1 MLTRAALKNPVAVLM
16 VAVVLAVLG
25 WISLKRIP
33 VDLFPEI
40 TVPIAVVGVVYPGA
54 GPRDVEASLVIPLER
69 ALSSVPNATYIE
81 STARQGMAI
90 LRVYFDW
97 GADINTGA
105 TDCIQKVQQIMAALP
120 PGTQPP
126 FVVKVDMSNIA
137 VIGLTLSGET
147 QDDRELYDL
156 GYNTVLPQLERLPG
170 VATVNISGGRVRQV
184 NILADRD
191 ALAARN
197 LSCADLTAAVSQ
209 ANFLMPSGS
218 LPVGEVEYSLFTDTQ
233 IDEVQRFAEL
243 PVKVSAD
250 GEAAVL
256 VRDVAVVEDGGEN
269 LTNLVRVNGKRGVN
283 LWVRKQ
289 PGANTVEVV
298 DRVLAAIPR
307 LRGIPSGVSV
317 APTFDQ
323 SQYIRASIDSL
334 ANEALM
340 GAVLA
345 ILVIFLFLRSFRST
359 LVIALSIPLSLLAT
373 FMLLFFIGRQS
384 LNTFTLGGLALGV
397 GRLLD
402 DSIVVLENIFR
413 HRSRGGAAVP
423 AALSGAREVAMPV
436 LASTVA
442 TMAVFLPVVFLS
454 GIAKLLFIPLTLA
467 IVFALAASYFV
478 SMTVIPALSVR
489 IMDGAPE
496 ESARSQGLA
505 ARLRAAWKG
514 FFDGLERGYRSLLQ
528 GVLRHRTLA
537 TLCIAVACALP
548 FLGLSRIGSTFFP
561 DSDESQIVVMLRS
574 PVGQRVERTSA
585 ELLEIQN
592 IVRKALGPE
601 NLVALVSDSGVRQSG
616 GGAIFGGNTG
626 PHSGMLRVQL
636 VPPDRRPFSDQEAI
650 ARVRRALGDR
660 FAGRRLLLDAGGLVR
675 RMLSFG
681 SESPIDV
688 EILGQDFA
696 QARLLT
702 QRVIALVESTPGTA
716 DVRASREEDY
726 PELDI
731 LVDREKAGRLGL
743 TTRDIAQTV
752 LTSMAGNLNQP
763 SIFSDP
769 ITGKEYNVVVRLREQ
784 DRTSLSDLEA
794 VPLSTRAGRVVE
806 LRTVAEVAPGA
817 GPVQVDR
824 KHQQR
829 IAHVTANVYGRPLGD
844 VAADIERGLDNL
856 PRPAGFELRLGGQ
869 REQQTESFRSLLLAL
884 GLALLLA
891 YATMAAQFRSLL
903 DPFIVMFSVPLGAS
917 GVVAILALTQTP
929 LSIMAFMGIIMMV
942 GIVLSN
948 GILLVEFANVQMS
961 RGLDRFAA
969 VVEAGAV
976 RLRPILMTTL
986 TTLLGLLP
994 MAIGIGEGS
1003 ESNVPLARAVVGGLT
1018 VSTLLTLILIPVLFS
1033 VFRRRPRTEWLPE
1046 DRPADAP

>member
-1 MLTRAALKNPVAVLM
+1 MLTRAALKNPVSVLM
-16 VAVVLAVLG
+16 IAMVLAVLG
-25 WISLKRIP
+25 WISLRRIP

-69 ALSSVPNATYIE
+69 ALASVPNATHIE

-105 TDCIQKVQQIMAALP
+105 TDCIQKVQQIMSALP

-126 FVVKVDMSNIA
+126 FVVKLDLSNMA
-137 VIGLTLSGET
+137 VIGLTLSGENM
-147 QDDRELYDL
+147 DDRELYEL
-156 GYNTVLPQLERLPG
+156 AYHTVLPQLERIPG

-197 LSCADLTAAVSQ
+197 LSCSDLSTAIAQ

-218 LPVGEVEYSLFTDTQ
+218 LPVGDVEYNLFTDTQ
-233 IDEVQRFAEL
+233 IDDVQRFGEL
-243 PVKVSAD
+243 PIKVGSDA
-250 GEAAVL
+250 EAAVL
-256 VRDVAVVEDGGEN
+256 LRDVAAVEDGGER

-298 DRVLAAIPR
+298 DRVHAAIPR
-307 LRGIPSGVSV
+307 LRGIPQGVAV

-340 GAVLA
+340 GALLA
-345 ILVIFLFLRSFRST
+345 ILVIFLFLRSFRAT

-397 GRLLD
+397 GRLVD

-413 HRSRGGAAVP
+413 HRARGEAPVP
-423 AALSGAREVAMPV
+423 AAMAGAREVAMPV
-436 LASTVA
+436 LASTIA
-442 TMAVFLPVVFLS
+442 TMVVFLPVVFLT

-489 IMDGAPE
+489 LMTAQGSASAPAGAL
-496 ESARSQGLA
+496 ARI
-505 ARLRAAWKG
+505 RERWRKI
-514 FFDGLERGYRSLLQ
+514 FDGLESGYRALLRRI
-528 GVLRHRTLA
+528 LRHRALA
-537 TLCIAVACALP
+537 ATSILVACAAP
-548 FLGLSRIGSTFFP
+548 FLWLPRIGSAFFP
-561 DSDESQIVVMLRS
+561 ETDESQIVAILRA
-574 PVGQRVERTSA
+574 PVGQRVERTNA
-585 ELLEIQN
+585 ELLELQSV
-592 IVRKALGPE
+592 VRKALGPE
-601 NLVALVSDSGVRQSG
+601 NIVALVSDAGVRQSG

-626 PHSGMLRVQL
+626 PHTGTLRIQL
-636 VPPDRRPFSDQEAI
+636 VPPERRPFGIEEAI
-650 ARVRRALGDR
+650 GRIRKAAGDR

-688 EILGQDFA
+688 EILGQDFEA
-696 QARLLT
+696 ARRLSSQVT
-702 QRVIALVESTPGTA
+702 AVVENTPGAA
-716 DVRASREEDY
+716 DVRVSREEDY
-726 PELDI
+726 PEIDI
-731 LVDREKAGRLGL
+731 QVDREKAGLLGL
-743 TTRDIAQTV
+743 TTRDIAQGV

-763 SIFSDP
+763 SVYSDP
-769 ITGKEYNVVVRLREQ
+769 VTGKEYNVVVLLREQ
-784 DRTSLSDLEA
+784 DRTSLSDLEG

-806 LRTVAEVAPGA
+806 LRTVAQVVPAA

-824 KHQQR
+824 KYQQR
-829 IAHVTANVYGRPLGD
+829 IVHVTANVVGRPLGD
-844 VAADIERGLDNL
+844 VAAEIERQLDDL
-856 PRPAGFELRLGGQ
+856 ARPTGFEIRLGGQ
-869 REQQTESFRSLLLAL
+869 REQQQESFRGLLLAL

-891 YATMAAQFRSLL
+891 YAAMATQFGSLL
-903 DPFIVMFSVPLGAS
+903 DPLIVMFSVPLGIA
-917 GVVAILALTQTP
+917 GVVAILALTGTP
-929 LSIMAFMGIIMMV
+929 LSIMAYMGIIMMV

-948 GILLVEFANVQMS
+948 GILLLEFANVQM
-961 RGLDRFAA
+961 RMGRDRFEA
-969 VVEAGAV
+969 VVEAGSV

-1003 ESNVPLARAVVGGLT
+1003 ESNVPLARAVVGGLS
-1018 VSTLLTLILIPVLFS
+1018 VSTLLTLVLIPILITVL
-1033 VFRRRPRTEWLPE
+1033 RRRVRRDWPADE
-1046 DRPADAP
+1046 DRIENA

>member
-1 MLTRAALKNPVAVLM
+1 MLTRAALKNPVSVLM
-16 VAVVLAVLG
+16 IAVVLAVLG
-25 WISLKRIP
+25 WISLRRIP

-69 ALSSVPNATYIE
+69 ALASVPNATHIE

-105 TDCIQKVQQIMAALP
+105 TDCIQKVQQIMSALP

-126 FVVKVDMSNIA
+126 FVVKLDLSNMA
-137 VIGLTLSGET
+137 VIGLTLSGENM
-147 QDDRELYDL
+147 DDRELYEL
-156 GYNTVLPQLERLPG
+156 AYHTVLPQLERIPG

-184 NILADRD
+184 NVLADRD

-197 LSCADLTAAVSQ
+197 LSCSDLTAAIAQ

-218 LPVGEVEYSLFTDTQ
+218 LTVGDVEYNLFTDTQ
-233 IDEVQRFAEL
+233 IDDVRRFEEL
-243 PVKVSAD
+243 PVKVGSDA
-250 GEAAVL
+250 EAAVL
-256 VRDVAVVEDGGEN
+256 LRDVASVEDGGER

-298 DRVLAAIPR
+298 DRVHAAIPR
-307 LRGIPSGVSV
+307 LRGIPQGVAV

-345 ILVIFLFLRSFRST
+345 ILVIFLFLRSFRAT

-397 GRLLD
+397 GRLVD

-413 HRSRGGAAVP
+413 HRARGEAPAP
-423 AALSGAREVAMPV
+423 AAMAGAREVAMPV
-436 LASTVA
+436 LASTIA
-442 TMAVFLPVVFLS
+442 TMVVFLPVVFLS

-489 IMDGAPE
+489 LMTAQGSASAPAGAL
-496 ESARSQGLA
+496 ARI
-505 ARLRAAWKG
+505 RERWRRV
-514 FFDGLERGYRSLLQ
+514 FDGLESGYRALLRRM
-528 GVLRHRTLA
+528 LRHRALA
-537 TLCIAVACALP
+537 ATGILVACAAP
-548 FLGLSRIGSTFFP
+548 FLWLPRIGSAFFP
-561 DSDESQIVVMLRS
+561 ETDESQIVAILRA
-574 PVGQRVERTSA
+574 PVGQRVERTNA
-585 ELLEIQN
+585 ELLELQSV
-592 IVRKALGPE
+592 VRKALGPE
-601 NLVALVSDSGVRQSG
+601 NIVALVSDAGVRQSG

-626 PHSGMLRVQL
+626 PHTGTLRIQL
-636 VPPDRRPFSDQEAI
+636 VPPERRPFGIEEAI
-650 ARVRRALGDR
+650 GRIRKVAGDR

-675 RMLSFG
+675 RLLSFG

-688 EILGQDFA
+688 EILGQDFEA
-696 QARLLT
+696 ARRLSS
-702 QRVIALVESTPGTA
+702 QVMAVVENTPGAA
-716 DVRASREEDY
+716 DVRVSREEDY
-726 PELDI
+726 PEIDI
-731 LVDREKAGRLGL
+731 QVDREKAGLLGL
-743 TTRDIAQTV
+743 TTRDIAQGV

-763 SIFSDP
+763 SVYSDP
-769 ITGKEYNVVVRLREQ
+769 VTGKEYHVVVLLREQ
-784 DRTSLSDLEA
+784 DRTSLSDLEG

-806 LRTVAEVAPGA
+806 LRTVAQVVPAA

-824 KHQQR
+824 KYQQR
-829 IAHVTANVYGRPLGD
+829 IVHVTANVVGRPLGD
-844 VAADIERGLDNL
+844 VAAEIERQLDDL
-856 PRPAGFELRLGGQ
+856 ARPAGFEIRLGGQ
-869 REQQTESFRSLLLAL
+869 REQQQESFRGLLLAL

-891 YATMAAQFRSLL
+891 YAAMATQFGSLL
-903 DPFIVMFSVPLGAS
+903 DPLIVMFSVPLGIA
-917 GVVAILALTQTP
+917 GVVAILALTKTP
-929 LSIMAFMGIIMMV
+929 LSIMAYMGIIMMV

-948 GILLVEFANVQMS
+948 GILLLEFANVQM
-961 RGLDRFAA
+961 RMGRDRFEA

-1003 ESNVPLARAVVGGLT
+1003 ESNVPLARAVVGGLS
-1018 VSTLLTLILIPVLFS
+1018 VSTLLTLVLIPILITVL
-1033 VFRRRPRTEWLPE
+1033 RRRVRRDPLADE
-1046 DRPADAP
+1046 DRIENA

>member
-1 MLTRAALKNPVAVLM
+1 MLTRSALKNPVAVLM
-16 VAVVLAVLG
+16 IAVVLAVLG
-25 WISLKRIP
+25 WISLRRIP

-90 LRVYFDW
+90 MRVYFDW
-97 GADINTGA
+97 SADINTGA
-105 TDCIQKVQQIMAALP
+105 TDCIQKVQQIMSALP

-126 FVVKVDMSNIA
+126 FVIKLDLSNMA
-137 VIGLTLSGET
+137 VIGLALSGET
-147 QDDRELYDL
+147 QDDRELYEL
-156 GYNTVLPQLERLPG
+156 AYNTVLPQLERLPG
-170 VATVNISGGRVRQV
+170 VATVSISGGRIRQV

-218 LPVGEVEYSLFTDTQ
+218 LPVGEVEYNLFTDTQ
-233 IDEVQRFAEL
+233 IDEVQRFADL
-243 PVKVSAD
+243 PIKVSAD

-256 VRDVAVVEDGGEN
+256 IRDVAVVEDGGEN

-289 PGANTVEVV
+289 PGANTVQVV
-298 DRVLAAIPR
+298 DRVRAAIPR
-307 LRGIPSGVSV
+307 LRGVPAGVTIE
-317 APTFDQ
+317 ATFDQ
-323 SQYIRASIDSL
+323 SSYIRASIDSL

-340 GAVLA
+340 GALLA
-345 ILVIFLFLRSFRST
+345 VLVIFLFLRSFRST

-413 HRSRGGAAVP
+413 HRSRGEAAVP
-423 AALSGAREVAMPV
+423 AALAGAREVAMPV
-436 LASTVA
+436 LASTIA
-442 TMAVFLPVVFLS
+442 TMVVFIPVVFLT

-489 IMDGAPE
+489 IMQGAPSE
-496 ESARSQGLA
+496 ASGGRGIGARV
-505 ARLRAAWKG
+505 RAAWKAA
-514 FFDGLERGYRSLLQ
+514 FDGLDRGYRSILQ
-528 GVLRHRTLA
+528 RTLRHR
-537 TLCIAVACALP
+537 AVALTVIAAACAIP
-548 FLGLSRIGSTFFP
+548 FFWVNRIGSAFFP
-561 DSDESQIVVMLRS
+561 ETDESQIIVMLRA

-585 ELLEIQN
+585 ELREIQD
-592 IVRKALGPE
+592 IVRNALGPE
-601 NLVALVSDSGVRQSG
+601 NLVALISDSGVRQSG
-616 GGAIFGGNTG
+616 GGAMFGGNTG
-626 PHSGMLRVQL
+626 PHSGMLRIQL
-636 VPPDRRPFSDQEAI
+636 VPPDRRAFSDQEAM

-660 FAGRRLLLDAGGLVR
+660 FAGRRVLLDVGGMVR

-681 SESPIDV
+681 SEAPIDV
-688 EILGQDFA
+688 EILGQDFE
-696 QARLLT
+696 QARLWA
-702 QRVIALVESTPGTA
+702 QQISALVESTPGTA
-716 DVRASREEDY
+716 DVRVSREEDY

-731 LVDREKAGRLGL
+731 RVDREKAGRLGL

-763 SIFSDP
+763 SVFSDP
-769 ITGKEYNVVVRLREQ
+769 VTGKEYNVVVRLREQ
-784 DRTSLSDLEA
+784 DRDSIAALEA

-806 LRTVAEVAPGA
+806 LRTVAEVAPAG

-824 KHQQR
+824 KYQQR
-829 IAHVTANVYGRPLGD
+829 IVHVTANVYGRPLGD
-844 VAADIERGLDNL
+844 VAADIERGLAEL
-856 PRPAGFELRLGGQ
+856 PRPAGFDVRLGGQ
-869 REQQTESFRSLLLAL
+869 REQQQESFRGLLLAL

-891 YATMAAQFRSLL
+891 YAAMAAQFRSLV
-903 DPFIVMFSVPLGAS
+903 DPFIVMFSVPLGVS
-917 GVVAILALTQTP
+917 GVVAILALTGTP
-929 LSIMAFMGIIMMV
+929 LSIMAYMGIIMMV

-948 GILLVEFANVQMS
+948 GILLVEFANVQMG

-976 RLRPILMTTL
+976 RLRPILMTTF

-1003 ESNVPLARAVVGGLT
+1003 ESNVPLARAVVGGLS
-1018 VSTLLTLILIPVLFS
+1018 VSTLLTLVLIPVLFTF
-1033 VFRRRPRTEWLPE
+1033 FRRRPRTEWLPE
-1046 DRPADAP
+1046 DRPAELP